1 MEKLWL
7 FIRHP
12 VRQSNTIPLQKQRQ
26 GILWIVGSFALCPCH
41 LPLTLGLLV
50 TVLGGTAF
58 GAFFIHNLLFA
69 GIGITLLWAA
79 GTWYGFRQL
88 RSTTCSY
95 KPKHPRQGVHQVS

>member
-1 MEKLWL
+1 MEKL
-7 FIRHP
+7 
-12 VRQSNTIPLQKQRQ
+12 SNTIPPKKQRH

-50 TVLGGTAF
+50 TVLGGTTF
-58 GAFFIHNLLFA
+58 GAFLIHNLLFA

-95 KPKHPRQGVHQVS
+95 KPKHPWQGVHRVS